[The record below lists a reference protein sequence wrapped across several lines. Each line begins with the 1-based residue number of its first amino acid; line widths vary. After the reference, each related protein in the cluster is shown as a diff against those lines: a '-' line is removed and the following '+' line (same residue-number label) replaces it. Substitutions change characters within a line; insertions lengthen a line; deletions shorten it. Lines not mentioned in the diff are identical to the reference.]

1 MSAPH
6 VMTQCIRHALDHGY
20 MPDKGEDINDWID
33 DMVGVVPREHLSWML
48 EFAALRRRFVRDK
61 TPGGVP
67 LSLSVEMHV
76 YRAMV
81 FFHVERTGISVAD
94 AVRIL
99 TKETKYSRSTL
110 YAWMRWPK

>member
-6 VMTQCIRHALDHGY
+6 VMTQCIRHALEKGY
-20 MPDKGEDINDWID
+20 MPDKGDDIYDWID
-33 DMVGVVPREHLSWML
+33 NMVGKVPREHLSFLL
-48 EFAALRRRFVRDK
+48 ELAALRRRFVRDK

-67 LSLSVEMHV
+67 LSLSIEMHV

-94 AVRIL
+94 AVSIL